1 MDVARRDNMKYFV
14 DKILQYRG
22 NPKKSSTMEFEVSWL
37 NYPPCINAWVPYKNF
52 RQCHPIHLY
61 LAENNLA

>member
-37 NYPPCINAWVPYKNF
+37 NYPPCINTWVP
-52 RQCHPIHLY
+52 
-61 LAENNLA
+61 